1 MQTGMD
7 LVNAIRSGQARPPA
21 GISTLG
27 LDSTHEW
34 LTTVEPGHIE
44 MTWDVETRYFNLE
57 NAVICS
63 WLVALADQALFFAT
77 QTLCGDGEST
87 RMASLQLDCVR
98 SISGGKLKIVARVIE
113 RVHDRFY
120 CECTMSTDDGLGARV
135 SAIVDVVV

>member
-1 MQTGMD
+1 MD
-7 LVNAIRSGQARPPA
+7 LVNAIRSGQAVPPA

-57 NAVICS
+57 HGVICS

-87 RMASLQLDCVR
+87 RMASLQLDCIR
-98 SISGGKLKIVARVIE
+98 SIGGGRLVIEARVNE
-113 RVHDRFY
+113 RVQDRFY
-120 CECTMSTDDGLGARV
+120 CQCTMSTDDGLSARL
-135 SAIVDVVV
+135 SAVVDVVEQMA